1 MNLKKML
8 AAALAVAV
16 SINITVFAD
25 VAYGAAQSSAK
36 PAVAATKPETKPID
50 GTELKNIR
58 IGGDGNQTRIV
69 MDLSG
74 AKKYNYG
81 FENNNTRLVINI
93 DGVST
98 AMKAAPD
105 TKRGAIKDLI
115 LATYGDTVQLIVDL
129 KVPVPAKVYSLKNPD
144 RIVIDITNEY
154 EAESLNKVDDGLL
167 QGKYVR
173 FDSRGMF
180 TAYMLDVDPTKFDIK
195 MVLPWG
201 TVSSGWGK
209 LSTVVENCNAV
220 AGINGGYFDWSDKF
234 LVGNIRL
241 NGVTAGMVAENRTG
255 LIKRSDGSYDIGPAQ
270 YSGTV
275 EINGKGISFW
285 GVNAPRGK
293 DAIVLYNGLYGSRTG
308 TNEFGKEY
316 VIRRGRVQAIN
327 QGNSEI
333 PPDGFVVSVHGQSQA
348 YFNGVKVGDAAIITE
363 SLGDGIGAK
372 DDFYGAGPQLVAN
385 GVVSVT
391 SQAEHIANDI
401 ANGRAPRTAVGIK
414 SDGHI
419 LLMVADGR
427 QSHSIGASL
436 VEMGQLM
443 VKYGAV
449 KAVNY
454 DGGGSSEMVVNNRIV
469 NRPSDGNERSIG
481 NALLVFKK

>member
-1 MNLKKML
+1 M
-8 AAALAVAV
+8 
-16 SINITVFAD
+16 
-25 VAYGAAQSSAK
+25 
-36 PAVAATKPETKPID
+36 
-50 GTELKNIR
+50 
-58 IGGDGNQTRIV
+58 
-69 MDLSG
+69 
-74 AKKYNYG
+74 
-81 FENNNTRLVINI
+81 
-93 DGVST
+93 
-98 AMKAAPD
+98 
-105 TKRGAIKDLI
+105 
-115 LATYGDTVQLIVDL
+115 
-129 KVPVPAKVYSLKNPD
+129 
-144 RIVIDITNEY
+144 
-154 EAESLNKVDDGLL
+154 
-167 QGKYVR
+167 
-173 FDSRGMF
+173 
-180 TAYMLDVDPTKFDIK
+180 
-195 MVLPWG
+195 
-201 TVSSGWGK
+201 
-209 LSTVVENCNAV
+209 
-220 AGINGGYFDWSDKF
+220 
-234 LVGNIRL
+234 
-241 NGVTAGMVAENRTG
+241 
-255 LIKRSDGSYDIGPAQ
+255 
-270 YSGTV
+270 
-275 EINGKGISFW
+275 
-285 GVNAPRGK
+285 
-293 DAIVLYNGLYGSRTG
+293 
-308 TNEFGKEY
+308 
-316 VIRRGRVQAIN
+316 
-327 QGNSEI
+327 
-333 PPDGFVVSVHGQSQA
+333 VSVHGQSQA